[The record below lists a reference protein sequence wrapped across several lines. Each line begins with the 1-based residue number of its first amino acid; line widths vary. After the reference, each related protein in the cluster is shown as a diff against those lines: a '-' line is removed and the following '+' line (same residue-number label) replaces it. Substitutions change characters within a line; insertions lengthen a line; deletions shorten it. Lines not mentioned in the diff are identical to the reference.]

1 MEEPL
6 RYIFIS
12 RGTLTCE
19 NVYRPQKLDSVE
31 RKSITARLLSGKLY
45 VKICYI
51 FYIYSTISRG
61 TTDDVLWN
69 PRVTGNPGWETLL
82 YIITPCFLKV
92 DFNIIL
98 FARRSPKG

>member
-12 RGTLTCE
+12 WGTPTYE
-19 NVYRPQKLDSVE
+19 NVYRPQKADSGE
-31 RKSITARLLSGKLY
+31 RKSITARLLPGKIY

-61 TTDDVLWN
+61 TPDDVL
-69 PRVTGNPGWETLL
+69 GNPGWETLL
-82 YIITPCFLKV
+82 
-92 DFNIIL
+92 
-98 FARRSPKG
+98 